1 MENNDN
7 NNDKPAAIIDAEI
20 AQNGASDME
29 SKESVTEETETT
41 TTSTSDIIIAK
52 EATETVPVISVAE
65 VITAPDASDNDGE
78 VIQETDKTLP
88 DIVSEKSSEFETGES
103 VTSDDTEK
111 TNLVRPDIDKLKKTY
126 EHLLASIT
134 QLDKNIRIIRQNNKK
149 TSLDAIFNI
158 ADNLE
163 RALLSLGSDGITS
176 ASLWESLEI
185 ISDSINDTKR

>member
-134 QLDKNIRIIRQNNKK
+134 QLDEKIRIILQNNKK
-149 TSLDAIFNI
+149 PL
-158 ADNLE
+158 
-163 RALLSLGSDGITS
+163 
-176 ASLWESLEI
+176 
-185 ISDSINDTKR
+185 